1 MYEEESRHRQAD
13 VLIISFI
20 SNNDQLIA
28 LYWEIGRIVSEKTA
42 TDGWG
47 KSTASVI
54 ASYLQSKA
62 SLNWFFGKKH
72 LENEAVL

>member
-1 MYEEESRHRQAD
+1 MYEEESRHRQTD

-20 SNNDQLIA
+20 SNDDQLIA

-54 ASYLQSKA
+54 ASYLQSNMPT
-62 SLNWFFGKKH
+62 STGFSE
-72 LENEAVL
+72 ENEAVP

>member
-1 MYEEESRHRQAD
+1 MYEEESRHRQTD

-54 ASYLQSKA
+54 ASYLQSNMPA
-62 SLNWFFGKKH
+62 STGFQKETSGG
-72 LENEAVL
+72 

>member
-1 MYEEESRHRQAD
+1 MYEEESRHRQTD

-54 ASYLQSKA
+54 ASYLLSNMPT
-62 SLNWFFGKKH
+62 STGFSE
-72 LENEAVL
+72 ENEAVP

>member
-1 MYEEESRHRQAD
+1 MYEEESGHRQAD

-42 TDGWG
+42 TDG
-47 KSTASVI
+47 
-54 ASYLQSKA
+54 
-62 SLNWFFGKKH
+62 
-72 LENEAVL
+72 

>member
-1 MYEEESRHRQAD
+1 MYEEESRHRQTD

-54 ASYLQSKA
+54 ASYLQSNMPT
-62 SLNWFFGKKH
+62 STGFSE
-72 LENEAVL
+72 ENEAVP

>member
-1 MYEEESRHRQAD
+1 MYEEESRHRQTD
-13 VLIISFI
+13 VLIISLI

-54 ASYLQSKA
+54 ASYLQSNMPT
-62 SLNWFFGKKH
+62 STGFSE
-72 LENEAVL
+72 ENEAVP